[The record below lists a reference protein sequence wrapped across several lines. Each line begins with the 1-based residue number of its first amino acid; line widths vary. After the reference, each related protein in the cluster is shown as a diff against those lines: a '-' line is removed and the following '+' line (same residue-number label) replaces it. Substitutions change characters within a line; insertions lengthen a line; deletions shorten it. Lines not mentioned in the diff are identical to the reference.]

1 MDPDQE
7 AGMAERSTTDGSEA
21 GTDTPAARRAAR
33 ISAARALVKVQQRLG
48 KTSLP
53 SVVALANADP
63 AVEHPAP
70 GRRLAS

>member
-1 MDPDQE
+1 
-7 AGMAERSTTDGSEA
+7 MAERSTTDGPEA

-48 KTSLP
+48 KASLP
-53 SVVALANADP
+53 SVVALANAGPTADP
-63 AVEHPAP
+63 TADRPAP